1 MVSGVVQFWCDR
13 SIAPFFK
20 RVYSVEKGI
29 IDVQLQQNHNTQA
42 VLPVLETAVGKSR
55 GMYAAGA
62 YVHQYA
68 QFGVE
73 RDDFEEAF
81 LGVGQAVESY
91 RSLG

>member
-1 MVSGVVQFWCDR
+1 MCE
-13 SIAPFFK
+13 IT
-20 RVYSVEKGI
+20 I
-29 IDVQLQQNHNTQA
+29 IINTQA
-42 VLPVLETAVGKSR
+42 VLRVLETAVGKSR

-68 QFGVE
+68 QFGAE

-81 LGVGQAVESY
+81 LGVGQAVENY